1 MNLIQWTDEETGY
14 LHQAWMRNG
23 DKDPTKGIA
32 HDPPDINRLDWDQ
45 IKRNIHNALVN
56 QGLVTWE
63 DIQAKQNAIGGIILA
78 EVRKPLI
85 ALYRSNDNGE

>member
-1 MNLIQWTDEETGY
+1 MNLVKWTDEKGY
-14 LHQAWMRNG
+14 HHQAYLRNG
-23 DKDPTKGIA
+23 DKDPSKGIA
-32 HDPPDINRLDWDQ
+32 HDPPDIHRLDWEE
-45 IKRNIHNALVN
+45 IKKKIHNALVD

-63 DIQAKQNAIGGIILA
+63 DVQAKQNAIGGIILA